1 MIDRRDYIKSLD
13 DVGRCLQT
21 IIKTRYKKNVKLI
34 FTDGKYRSLYLSFYK
49 SPHVF
54 QFYVEDRHGRY
65 MIYLLKSDKVV
76 RKDMIKNNETIEMFH
91 KKICYF
97 FNIIN

>member
-1 MIDRRDYIKSLD
+1 MIDKRDCIKSLD

-34 FTDGKYRSLYLSFYK
+34 FTNGKYRSLYLSFYK
-49 SPHVF
+49 SPYVF

-65 MIYLLKSDKVV
+65 MVYLLKNDKIA
-76 RKDMIKNNETIEMFH
+76 RKDMIKNNEIIEQFY
-91 KKICYF
+91 KKIRYF